1 MTADPEILLDHNS
14 KIQEGIREWKTRV
27 RALLAEVPSLAASGV
42 RVDMALDTIDAIID
56 VESPETEDPEPFY
69 AMVNALRR
77 LYVHA

>member
-1 MTADPEILLDHNS
+1 MD
-14 KIQEGIREWKTRV
+14 WKTLV
-27 RALLAEVPSLAASGV
+27 MAMLAEVPSLVEHGV
-42 RVDMALDTIDAIID
+42 KADNVLDTIDAIID

>member
-1 MTADPEILLDHNS
+1 MD
-14 KIQEGIREWKTRV
+14 WKTLV
-27 RALLAEVPSLAASGV
+27 ITMLAEVPSLVEHGV
-42 RVDMALDTIDAIID
+42 KADNVLDTIDAIID